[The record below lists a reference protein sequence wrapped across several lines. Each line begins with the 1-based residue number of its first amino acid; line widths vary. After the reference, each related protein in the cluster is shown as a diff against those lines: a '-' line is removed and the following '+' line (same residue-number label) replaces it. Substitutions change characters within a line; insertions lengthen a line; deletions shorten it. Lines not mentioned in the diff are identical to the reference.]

1 MKNTAIKENKA
12 TFASFMKTRR
22 GRRMTFYALICA
34 LPVLQFCI
42 FTLYINFNS
51 IKMAFESYWFSDD
64 QNATGM
70 LSKFAGFQ
78 NFVDAWNIFKTKG
91 YMIWNSIGLLASNIF
106 ITIPLALIF
115 SFYLA
120 KECRFTGFFKVILY
134 MPNIIS
140 PMIFALLYQRILNGV
155 LPNVSN
161 GSIPAL
167 LNPAGIPPASY
178 GAVLFFNIW
187 VSFGVNVLMFT
198 GAMSGINVSII
209 EAAHLDGANIVQ
221 EFWYVSVPM
230 IFATV
235 STFVILGMTTLFTNQ
250 MHLYTMFGI
259 NARGGLETIGYFMY
273 VQSER
278 SDYVPNP
285 LHKEVQMSYPVLA
298 AFGLILTLIIAPI
311 TFLAR
316 KLFDKYGPSED

>member
-1 MKNTAIKENKA
+1 MKQTTFNEA
-12 TFASFMKTRR
+12 TVTKVPFMKTRR
-22 GRRMTFYALICA
+22 GRRMIFYALICA

-51 IKMAFESYWFSDD
+51 IKMAFETYSFSDSA
-64 QNATGM
+64 NETGM
-70 LSKFAGFQ
+70 ISEFAGFQ
-78 NFVDAWNIFKTKG
+78 NFVDAWNVFKTKG
-91 YMIWNSIGLLASNIF
+91 YMVWNSLGLLASNIF
-106 ITIPLALIF
+106 ITIPLALVF
-115 SFYLA
+115 SYYLA

-140 PMIFALLYQRILNGV
+140 PMIFALLYQRILNNV
-155 LPNVSN
+155 LPSISD
-161 GSIPAL
+161 GSISAL
-167 LNPAGIPPASY
+167 LNPAGVPPASY
-178 GAVLFFNIW
+178 GAVLFFNVW

-198 GAMSGINVSII
+198 GAMSAINTSIV
-209 EAAHLDGANIVQ
+209 EASKLDGASIVQ
-221 EFWYVSVPM
+221 EFFHISVPM
-230 IFATV
+230 IFSTV
-235 STFVILGMTTLFTNQ
+235 STFIILGMTTLFTNQ

-259 NARGGLETIGYFMY
+259 NTRGGLETIGYFMY

-278 SDYVPNP
+278 SDYVPNA